1 MVEQSVFK
9 VGRCRTVRIRTFTEA
24 TEIARA
30 QSTPLEAND
39 PTTAIPDHHTVQEK
53 NVIGVAIHTEATETR
68 AMTIA
73 HDQIDTL
80 EYTAVSA
87 LSIEETVME
96 IIIIIIII
104 TAARTGT
111 ARDPHTEHLSTLR
124 NQMGE

>member
-96 IIIIIIII
+96 IIII